1 LAQVLRNP
9 RKMGASIWSD

>member
-9 RKMGASIWSD
+9 RKMGDSIWSD